1 MNNEKIKEMAEKC
14 VSDNQFAVGD
24 FTKMLI
30 DECMIALD
38 NAEKPHV
45 YTTFD
50 LSQHQASVAHAKNA
64 INKHFGIDE

>member
-24 FTKMLI
+24 FTKLLI
-30 DECMIALD
+30 DECMIALSSV
-38 NAEKPHV
+38 EKPHI
-45 YTTFD
+45 YTSFD
-50 LSQHQASVAHAKNA
+50 VAQHDASIAHAKKA